1 MQKESKQRR
10 LIEDSMQELMNWIR
24 EHGQNMAD
32 PVKGGLEAAKSA
44 FKGASDTGRRFGRHF
59 RPFLEKKKHSFL
71 NFL

>member
-10 LIEDSMQELMNWIR
+10 LIEDSIQELMNSIR
-24 EHGQNMAD
+24 EHSQDIAD
-32 PVKGGLEAAKSA
+32 PVKASLEAAKSA
-44 FKGASDTGRRFGRHF
+44 FEGASDTGRQFGRHF